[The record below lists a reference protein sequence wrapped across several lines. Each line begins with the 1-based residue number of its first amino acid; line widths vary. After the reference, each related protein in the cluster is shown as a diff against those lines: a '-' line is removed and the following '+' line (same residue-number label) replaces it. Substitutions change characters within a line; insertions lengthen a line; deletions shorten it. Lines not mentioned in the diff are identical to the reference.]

1 MEAINDLLRQ
11 LNNDV
16 PSSIY
21 KRLDGLKKLR
31 EKLAVAEG
39 EHEENPTEES
49 QEKLSEIVEFLND
62 TEEDLVDDLQ
72 ELVDKKKSAEREK
85 IAKRQEQER
94 IAKRQ
99 EQERIAKEEEEILA
113 KKQKEEKEKKSGVG
127 LGGLI
132 LGGALLVLSAGAINY
147 FGKR

>member
-1 MEAINDLLRQ
+1 MEAVAAINDLLRQ
-11 LNNDV
+11 LNNEV

-31 EKLAVAEG
+31 EKLEVAEK
-39 EHEENPTEES
+39 EHEESPTEES
-49 QEKLSEIVEFLND
+49 QEKLSEIVDFIND
-62 TEEDLVDDLQ
+62 TEEDLIEDL
-72 ELVDKKKSAEREK
+72 EEIVEKKQKAEK
-85 IAKRQEQER
+85 ER
-94 IAKRQ
+94 IAKKQ